1 MPDLKTKHKT
11 KAKDSF
17 KTKWN
22 LFLFECALNRKTK
35 FTELDFEDFKIQDE
49 LVHIYSA
56 KYYQYLNEDVVKD
69 NLTVEKVYEGI
80 NSLEKNHI
88 DLKIKLENQYV
99 KNFEDV
105 FSLHDFERFVN
116 GRDSVP
122 RCAYCNINESIINEL
137 ANKEKIFKK
146 SQRGYSFEIDRKN
159 SNKEYSKE
167 NCVLSC
173 YWCNNAK
180 TDEFT
185 YEEFKEIGKSIEKIW
200 KNRLK

>member
-1 MPDLKTKHKT
+1 MSDLKNKYNK

-22 LFLFECALNRKTK
+22 LFLFECALNGKAD
-35 FTELDFEDFKIQDE
+35 FTILEFDDFKILDE
-49 LVHIYSA
+49 LVHIYAA
-56 KYYQYLNEDVVKD
+56 KYFQYLDDDIVENQMTVKD
-69 NLTVEKVYEGI
+69 IYKWIT
-80 NSLEKNHI
+80 SLEKNKS
-88 DLKIKLENQYV
+88 DLKSELENQYV